1 MIRQI
6 KNSVPDELSE
16 EYLSAKSI
24 FLAVALWRSFG
35 GEIQIQLEEDLSV
48 FFIDHAWLFVD
59 GHNVDID
66 GSYEPIITLNE
77 GAENLYLGLDE
88 PKALEVIRSI
98 IEVSDKE
105 WEKEVKKALKI
116 VKQYYFKE

>member
-16 EYLSAKSI
+16 EYLSPKSI

-35 GEIQIQLEEDLSV
+35 GEIQVRFEEDLSV
-48 FFIDHAWLFVD
+48 YFIDHVWLLLD

-66 GSYEPIITLNE
+66 GSYPPIVTLDE
-77 GAENLYLGLDE
+77 SEENLYLGLDE
-88 PKALEVIRSI
+88 TKALELIRSI

-105 WEKEVKKALKI
+105 WEKEIKKALKI
-116 VKQYYFKE
+116 VKQYYVQE